1 MDKKIKTLPN
11 LDEFRKITKGVVK
24 GAKFAYKGASLIGS
38 GISIVF
44 NPFAKIGL
52 AYKGAKYLS
61 RLKDQNLAGGQNIL
75 KGFKATKNIL
85 RSDAKVKASKKMLGS
100 AYLDRGLV
108 VNPQGQRLIG
118 MGKNF
123 KKIPLLASV
132 DKKINQRITKLNKS
146 SIGMAK
152 NLRDIK
158 KGLGY
163 TGATIGRGVLGYQTY
178 QTGKSLL
185 SGSSVDMP
193 ELEKLRK
200 KQFKLQQLNRQW
212 IEFSNYKKEPML

>member
-1 MDKKIKTLPN
+1 MDKKIKTPPN
-11 LDEFRKITKGVVK
+11 LDQFRKITKGVVK
-24 GAKFAYKGASLIGS
+24 GAKFAWQGVSLIGS
-38 GISIVF
+38 GIGIAF
-44 NPFAKIGL
+44 NPLAKVGL

-61 RLKDQNLAGGQNIL
+61 RLKDQNLAGGENII
-75 KGFKATKNIL
+75 KGFKATKNIF

-100 AYLDRGLV
+100 AYLQRGLV

-123 KKIPLLASV
+123 KKVPKLESV

-158 KGLGY
+158 QGFGY
-163 TGATIGRGVLGYQTY
+163 TGAAIGRGTLTY
-178 QTGKSLL
+178 QTGKSLM
-185 SGSSVDMP
+185 SGPQSNVDMP

-200 KQFKLQQLNRQW
+200 KQFKLQQLNRQ
-212 IEFSNYKKEPML
+212 